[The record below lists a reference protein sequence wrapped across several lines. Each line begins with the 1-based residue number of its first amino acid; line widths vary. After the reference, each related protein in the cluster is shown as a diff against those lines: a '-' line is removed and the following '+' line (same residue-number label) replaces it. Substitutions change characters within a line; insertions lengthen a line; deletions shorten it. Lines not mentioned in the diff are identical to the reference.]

1 MTSDTGG
8 AIKSAETL
16 LLMMERD
23 IVRANLIGTHGLPL
37 EVMPFA
43 QQGNIIRGAEV
54 GKLWRRVG
62 RQTLAIHPGLVDEV
76 RMASSTAFPLEL
88 LRALPYLNPMVVYA
102 DPPQLRSWRAG
113 VTPERWA
120 NYSESTMQMVGFFV
134 SGSRHFGER
143 TTHKGFRSNAEAIEW
158 VKDDV
163 CETHDPTAEA
173 LGIVAV
179 FNIHDESGRVI
190 DYEVASMS
198 IGMAGEATLEEIV
211 QMQVDRFEFISETPM
226 TADRETWVREV
237 YQILLGT
244 ILYLCST
251 TLDVEKVPASAT
263 KHLVGTAARKPL
275 RLYRVGWKIGQAL
288 SRYRRES
295 AGGESTGRGGQQR
308 PCHRKCHFRMQWYGP
323 VGAPKCSKMRG
334 TCRCKGRHREWIFI
348 APYWTHREL
357 LGESGDNTVRR
368 VV

>member
-1 MTSDTGG
+1 
-8 AIKSAETL
+8 
-16 LLMMERD
+16 
-23 IVRANLIGTHGLPL
+23 
-37 EVMPFA
+37 
-43 QQGNIIRGAEV
+43 
-54 GKLWRRVG
+54 
-62 RQTLAIHPGLVDEV
+62 
-76 RMASSTAFPLEL
+76 MASSSSFPMEL
-88 LRALPYLNPMVVYA
+88 LRALPYLNPMVIYS
-102 DPPQLRSWRAG
+102 DPPELRSWRAG

-120 NYSESTMQMVGFFV
+120 NYTESTMRLVGFFL

-143 TTHKGFRSNAEAIEW
+143 LKPKGFGSSEKAIAF

-173 LGIVAV
+173 LGVVAL
-179 FNIHDESGRVI
+179 FDILDPSGASI
-190 DYEVASMS
+190 DYEVASLS
-198 IGMAGEATLEEIV
+198 IGMVGEATLEEIV
-211 QMQVDRFEFISETPM
+211 QMQVERFEFLSDTPM

-244 ILYLCST
+244 VLYLCST

-263 KHLVGTAARKPL
+263 RHLAGTAARKPL
-275 RLYRVGWKIGQAL
+275 SLYRVGWKIGQAL
-288 SRYRRES
+288 SKYRREGTS
-295 AGGESTGRGGQQR
+295 GESTGRGGQQR

-334 TCRCKGRHREWIFI
+334 TCQCGGRHREWIFI

-368 VV
+368 VS